1 MITSGIVTPSV
12 AFSTITY
19 GSIAPGSYFFGF
31 DLDNGGLLSK
41 MDNLGNI
48 TVIEAQNQTV
58 PYQEYRAL
66 LTQSSTSAP
75 VADVLNDTL
84 TVSGSWSYQSTGSY
98 HFTSFGSFVDP
109 TKVEVF
115 IPGADVLGYVMSNA
129 PFNLKS
135 AARVSIDTI
144 EVRTGSVYYVNDAGG
159 GVTLPVNGTISSLLK
174 DDLLQYTPIVIRVW
188 S

>member
-48 TVIEAQNQTV
+48 TVLEAQSPTP

-66 LTQSSTSAP
+66 LTQSSTGAP
-75 VADVLNDTL
+75 VASELNDTL
-84 TVSGSWSYQSTGSY
+84 TVPGTWSYQSTGSY
-98 HFTSFGSFVDP
+98 YFTSTGTFTDP
-109 TKVEVF
+109 TKVEVW
-115 IPGADVLGYVMSNA
+115 IPGADVLGYTMTNQ
-129 PFNLKS
+129 PFNIKS
-135 AARVSIDTI
+135 AARVSADAI
-144 EVRTGSVYYVNDAGG
+144 EVRTGQLYYVNDAGG

-174 DDLLQYTPIVIRVW
+174 DDILHYTPIIIRVW